1 MDEAEE
7 KLPKAVYMVVSRDEY
22 EFPLMICDTAKELAI
37 KCGVRYERGRNEVCN
52 AMSHAKKRG
61 NWCQYRK
68 VRIDYDDD

>member
-1 MDEAEE
+1 MDDSE

-22 EFPLMICDTAKELAI
+22 EFPLLMADTAKELAI

-61 NWCQYRK
+61 DWCKYRK
-68 VRIDYDDD
+68 VRIDFDDE